1 MTTNQSRV
9 QRGVPAGGQ
18 FATTRHDEP
27 DGVDLPDAED
37 EVRQFP
43 CPSCARVERL
53 GRPPRDCLNCGNER
67 VVTLDPAAVRA
78 ALMSSRD
85 GRFRRSRPPLPG
97 EKGGVFGAAYVWR
110 MIRFDTGAD
119 LHMPAMAG
127 DYVGLG
133 WVSNK
138 TDAPLQQRLDELVD
152 RIGTE
157 LFGSV
162 ATMRGA
168 AAWGR
173 ALGMDGAARV
183 YDAVESRVGMPM
195 GNGYA
200 VGGRDDSP
208 EAFLDGAG
216 E

>member
-1 MTTNQSRV
+1 MTTKPSRV
-9 QRGVPAGGQ
+9 QRGVPTGGE
-18 FATTRHDEP
+18 FASRQHDEP
-27 DGVDLPDAED
+27 DGVDLPDAD

-53 GRPPRDCLNCGNER
+53 GRDLRDCLNCGNER
-67 VVTLDPAAVRA
+67 VVTLDPAAIRS

-110 MIRFDTGAD
+110 MIRFDTGVD

-138 TDAPLQQRLDELVD
+138 TDAPLQERLDELVD
-152 RIGTE
+152 RLGKE

-162 ATMRGA
+162 ATLRGA

-173 ALGMDGAARV
+173 VLGVDGADRV
-183 YDAVESRVGMPM
+183 YDEVDSRVGMPM

-200 VGGRDDSP
+200 VGGLDDSP
-208 EAFLDGAG
+208 EAYADSISRD
-216 E
+216 